1 VLAIGGSMVCCF
13 GVGLVV
19 DRVGHASSPAPQTSL
34 DLVRAELQERYVKP
48 LSPQALAATS
58 MKQLLGD
65 LDDRYT
71 VYLGPNQYRQLLDR
85 VEASR
90 VGVGLSL
97 TRDHAHGL
105 TVLQTFAGS
114 PAAQANLG
122 AGDAVL
128 AIDGVS
134 TRNLGVQ
141 GALAHLQGGDTGTK
155 VVLRVRRSKT
165 GTITSINLVRVRIPT
180 RAVVSHEVGSGKQ
193 RVRVIQIRTF
203 AAGVAHTV
211 RQLALHQP
219 AVVLDLRGDPGG
231 LLDEAVAT
239 ASIFI
244 QKGRIVSWS
253 GLNVGTHV
261 RDASGTALPPMPLAV
276 MVDGQ
281 TASAAE
287 IVAAAIQDHKRGA
300 VVGRRTFGKST
311 LQSVEPLANG
321 AALKLTIAEYLTPK
335 GRDLHGTGVVPNVPA
350 PEKQTL
356 ALALRAVRAGR

>member
-1 VLAIGGSMVCCF
+1 MVCCF

-19 DRVGHASSPAPQTSL
+19 DRVAHSSSPPQQTSL

-48 LSPQALAATS
+48 LTPQALAATS
-58 MKQLLGD
+58 MTQLLGD

-71 VYLGPNQYRQLLDR
+71 VYLGPNQYRSLLDR

-97 TRDHAHGL
+97 ARDRSHGL
-105 TVLQTFAGS
+105 TVLQTFEGS
-114 PAAQANLG
+114 PAAQAGLG

-134 TRNLGVQ
+134 TRSLGVQ
-141 GALAHLQGGDTGTK
+141 GALAHLQGGTTGTH
-155 VVLRVRRSKT
+155 VVLRVRRSRT
-165 GTITSINLVRVRIPT
+165 GAITRIYLERVRIPT
-180 RAVVSHEVGSGKQ
+180 RAVVWHERGTGKD
-193 RVRVIQIRTF
+193 RVRVIQVRTF
-203 AAGVAHTV
+203 AAGVAHQI

-219 AVVLDLRGDPGG
+219 AIVLDLRGDPGG

-253 GLNVGTHV
+253 GLNVGTHA
-261 RDASGTALPPMPLAV
+261 RDASGSALPPMPLAV
-276 MVDGQ
+276 LVDRQ

-300 VVGRRTFGKST
+300 IVGQRTFGKST

-335 GRDLHGTGVVPNVPA
+335 GRDLHGTGVIPNVPA
-350 PEKQTL
+350 PKTQTL
-356 ALALRAVRAGR
+356 ALALRAVRAGRSGSGR